1 MVNNKSSRLYSDG
14 TNWKATSVTGVNL
27 LGCGLGVWFFRFL
40 SLTYFDM
47 TTSLA
52 STSEAFHF
60 FFFLENWISK
70 TIKSGLVHAIFH
82 ACKMS
87 SWEYFVKYKTLQN
100 PFRFRFT
107 GISDWMVKSDDRFS
121 FIFCRIIGLLLTIC
135 TGHLHRPSAP
145 AERQFIREHKR
156 LRVLGTRG
164 KVLCGGRLA
173 RQRGWVYSASDQ
185 TRKAHEYL
193 AKSRLH
199 SKHDVQIW
207 KQK

>member
-1 MVNNKSSRLYSDG
+1 MANNKSSRLYSDG

-107 GISDWMVKSDDRFS
+107 GLSDWMVKSDDRFS

-135 TGHLHRPSAP
+135 TGHLHLQRDSSSGNTNVLEFWAR
-145 AERQFIREHKR
+145 AVRFVRRQTCTTAR
-156 LRVLGTRG
+156 LGLLGVRSNSKG
-164 KVLCGGRLA
+164 P
-173 RQRGWVYSASDQ
+173 WVSS
-185 TRKAHEYL
+185 
-193 AKSRLH
+193 
-199 SKHDVQIW
+199 
-207 KQK
+207 QK